1 MTLGSLSLSDL
12 TRRPWSQP
20 PGGRPASGGA
30 LGSRAKVPS
39 GHQGAEAPRR
49 GTRLPLRRADWT
61 LPDKPAEGTR
71 WGAPDCSPAA
81 WMALRPLSQPLLQSL
96 LKLSQTACL

>member
-61 LPDKPAEGTR
+61 LPDKPAEGLRT
-71 WGAPDCSPAA
+71 APLQPGWPSGLCCS
-81 WMALRPLSQPLLQSL
+81 LFC
-96 LKLSQTACL
+96 KVC